1 MALGIVNVGQAQA
14 ENNNYLTNEQVGVAG
29 GLATLDGNGKLTE
42 SQRPEVDAY
51 TQAQTDTKISDAVD
65 AHNESATAHSD
76 IRGLVATLEATVEA
90 IEPKF
95 GTSVTEN
102 PFTVM
107 FSTLNDV
114 IVTGVWN
121 TAQARIEF

>member
-51 TQAQTDTKISDAVD
+51 TQAQTDTKISDA
-65 AHNESATAHSD
+65 AALKYAARLTLPNSGAPE
-76 IRGLVATLEATVEA
+76 VAPAPEREALHRLADTLPLDQVR
-90 IEPKF
+90 KLLQ
-95 GTSVTEN
+95 
-102 PFTVM
+102 M
-107 FSTLNDV
+107 F
-114 IVTGVWN
+114 
-121 TAQARIEF
+121 QADS